1 MACITPRS
9 SAREILESGRRNA
22 DRFHGELI
30 AVYVRQPG
38 LSPEDQAALEKNL
51 EMAREIGARVEMLE
65 GHDYVRTLVRF
76 ARAHSVTQIFI
87 GHSQR
92 QGWWHR
98 LRGNPVERLIAFAE
112 GIDVRVFPQKAA
124 K

>member
-1 MACITPRS
+1 
-9 SAREILESGRRNA
+9 
-22 DRFHGELI
+22 
-30 AVYVRQPG
+30 VRQPG
-38 LSPEDQAALEKNL
+38 LSPEDQAALDKNL
-51 EMAREIGARVEMLE
+51 EMARGASARVEMLE

-112 GIDVRVFPQKAA
+112 GIDVRVFPQKGAQ
-124 K
+124 